1 MKQQQ
6 PQSKANY
13 EEIKEWLEALPPH
26 TVLVAQCASLCSLF
40 ISGSLIS
47 ATITD
52 LVNELSDRHKGMI
65 DIDTTLE
72 HAREAL
78 RYGTISG
85 VFEKDG
91 DNYNPTQIGWIMGQ
105 DWERKMRLGW
115 NA

>member
-1 MKQQQ
+1 MKQQL
-6 PQSKANY
+6 PT
-13 EEIKEWLEALPPH
+13 EEKNEQIKEWMKELPP
-26 TVLVAQCASLCSLF
+26 TTILTAQCASLCSLF
-40 ISGSLIS
+40 ISGSFIT

-52 LVNELSDRHKGMI
+52 LVNELSVRHKRMI

-91 DNYNPTQIGWIMGQ
+91 DNYNPTPIGWIMGQ
-105 DWERKMRLGW
+105 DWDRKMRLGW